1 MFDEES
7 GASGVFLFDEF
18 ADHLQ
23 EQGVDASPSRV
34 HGCLSGLLAAGAPR
48 QAEYGLDALG
58 QALDLA
64 LYGELAGRVLE
75 LYGATAVALDDE
87 DFEFY
92 PLLPDDEADLHA
104 RTSAMAGWCNGFLAG
119 FALVSAA
126 GDRSGGALSHDS
138 GEILK
143 DIAAISKAEVD
154 DDADEEDS
162 EESYAELVEYLR
174 FAVLNVVMDCRP
186 D

>member
-1 MFDEES
+1 
-7 GASGVFLFDEF
+7 
-18 ADHLQ
+18 
-23 EQGVDASPSRV
+23 
-34 HGCLSGLLAAGAPR
+34 
-48 QAEYGLDALG
+48 
-58 QALDLA
+58 
-64 LYGELAGRVLE
+64 VLE